1 MSKIQIT
8 TLTPVHIGSGNFLQY
23 NTEFVRTATSTG
35 QFLRVIDDRKI
46 LDLIGEEH
54 LNDWLLSIERKES
67 IKDLVK
73 RYASQSK
80 IADYSKRRMVLFSDV
95 KETDTLKEC
104 IHDGFGVPYIPG
116 SSIKGA
122 IRTAVLASKV
132 KRINDLSDKIKDKS
146 GKIKASL
153 VEKELFGKDPN
164 LDVFR
169 FLQVGDAYFE
179 KDTEIALRL
188 VMRLNITGNEETL
201 VPSVG
206 NCKPQLVEAI
216 GLEENA
222 VFQMKILPRFEIVS
236 SLFQLFQLVN
246 AHTLKLVEEEIQIWQ
261 EYGNRIGADEYIEK
275 MNEVLSVIKDC
286 ESDECV
292 LRIGHASGWRFI
304 TGAWTESLPNF
315 ETDVVNAARPGN
327 NYKYSNYDFPKSRR
341 TDSDT
346 DLLGFV
352 KLKIV
357 E

>member
-23 NTEFVRTATSTG
+23 NTEFVRTATSTE

-46 LDLIGEEH
+46 LELIGEEH

-73 RYASQSK
+73 RYAPQSK
-80 IADYSKRRMVLFSDV
+80 VADYSKRRMALFSDV

-104 IHDGFGVPYIPG
+104 IHNGFGVPYIPG

-132 KRINDLSDKIKDKS
+132 EQVNELSHKIKDKF
-146 GKIKASL
+146 GKIKASS
-153 VEKELFGKDPN
+153 VEKELFGKEPN
-164 LDVFR
+164 SDVFR
-169 FLQVGDAYFE
+169 FLHVGDAYFE
-179 KDTEIALRL
+179 KNAEIALRL
-188 VMRLNITGNEETL
+188 VMRLNITGNKETL
-201 VPSVG
+201 VPSVRD
-206 NCKPQLVEAI
+206 CKPQLVEAI
-216 GLEENA
+216 GTEEKA
-222 VFQMKILPRFEIVS
+222 SFQMKLMQNFKMES
-236 SLFQLFQLVN
+236 SIPDLFQLVN
-246 AHTLKLVEEEIQIWQ
+246 VHTRGLVKEEMHIWQ
-261 EYGNRIGADEYIEK
+261 EYGNRTGADEYIEK
-275 MNEVLSVIKDC
+275 MNIILNVIKGC

-304 TGAWTESLPNF
+304 TGAWTENLPNF

-327 NYKYSNYDFPKSRR
+327 YSKYSNYDFPKSRR
-341 TDSDT
+341 ADSDG

>member
-23 NTEFVRTATSTG
+23 NTEFVRTTTSTG

-73 RYASQSK
+73 RYAPQSK

-146 GKIKASL
+146 GKVKASL

-164 LDVFR
+164 SDVFR

-179 KDTEIALRL
+179 KDAEIALRL

-201 VPSVG
+201 VPPVG

-216 GLEENA
+216 GSDENT
-222 VFQMKILPRFEIVS
+222 VFQMKMMPRFEIVS
-236 SLFQLFQLVN
+236 SLAKLFQLVN
-246 AHTLKLVEEEIQIWQ
+246 AHTLKLIEEEIQIWQ
-261 EYGNRIGADEYIEK
+261 EYGNRIGADKYIEK
-275 MNEVLSVIKDC
+275 MNEVLAAIKDC

-315 ETDVVNAARPGN
+315 ETDVVNVARPGN
-327 NYKYSNYDFPKSRR
+327 YNKYSNYDFPKSRR
-341 TDSDT
+341 TDSDSE
-346 DLLGFV
+346 LLGFA